1 MEETIFNLEPA
12 TRAATSLPPVAIAV
26 IAVLILLILAAMV
39 IVLRRYLTQP
49 EMHGM
54 SREEIR
60 ARWEEIEKI
69 GASSVMGG
77 KMAIVEADKLLDS
90 SLKSMTIP
98 GETLGERLKFASY
111 KYPELRKV
119 WFAHKLRNQLVH
131 EASFEISVSQ
141 AKAALHEYK
150 KALRVIH
157 VL

>member
-26 IAVLILLILAAMV
+26 IAVLILLILAAMG

-49 EMHGM
+49 AMPGM
-54 SREEIR
+54 SR
-60 ARWEEIEKI
+60 EEIEKI